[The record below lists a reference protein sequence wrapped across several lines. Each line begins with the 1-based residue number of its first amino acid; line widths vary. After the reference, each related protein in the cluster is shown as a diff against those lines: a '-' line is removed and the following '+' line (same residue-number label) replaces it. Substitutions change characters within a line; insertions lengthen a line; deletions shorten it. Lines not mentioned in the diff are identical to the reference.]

1 MLEGTGQEGEVF
13 LLDDLLFKLGTDPQ
27 VGGGVL
33 KLDRL
38 DILNP
43 KGMGYFGNAIG
54 SFAVIADQRK
64 HFFKGFHGLVVL
76 PIKFPGRW

>member
-27 VGGGVL
+27 VGSGVL

-43 KGMGYFGNAIG
+43 KGMATSVTPSGPL
-54 SFAVIADQRK
+54 Q
-64 HFFKGFHGLVVL
+64 
-76 PIKFPGRW
+76 

>member
-43 KGMGYFGNAIG
+43 KGMG
-54 SFAVIADQRK
+54 
-64 HFFKGFHGLVVL
+64 
-76 PIKFPGRW
+76 